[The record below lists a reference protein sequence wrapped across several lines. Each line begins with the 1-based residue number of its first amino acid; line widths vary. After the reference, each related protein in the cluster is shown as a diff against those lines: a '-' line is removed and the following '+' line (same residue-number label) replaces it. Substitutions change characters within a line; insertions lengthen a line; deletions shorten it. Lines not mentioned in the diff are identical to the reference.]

1 MWKKAYCYLFEL
13 LCEFSEIS
21 KKTLYVV
28 AVKGSNKALLCGV
41 QESRLFGVLALGSSS
56 RGSWRSLY

>member
-1 MWKKAYCYLFEL
+1 MWKKDYCYLFEH

-41 QESRLFGVLALGSSS
+41 EAVWCVGSGVIF
-56 RGSWRSLY
+56 